1 MRLLATFYVEKAS
14 ATAAPFPS
22 GEAELQPVGWEQVL
36 LHVTHITIFTERAK
50 S

>member
-1 MRLLATFYVEKAS
+1 MRLLATFYVQKPS
-14 ATAAPFPS
+14 SSPTPFPS

-36 LHVTHITIFTERAK
+36 LEVTHITIFTERAK